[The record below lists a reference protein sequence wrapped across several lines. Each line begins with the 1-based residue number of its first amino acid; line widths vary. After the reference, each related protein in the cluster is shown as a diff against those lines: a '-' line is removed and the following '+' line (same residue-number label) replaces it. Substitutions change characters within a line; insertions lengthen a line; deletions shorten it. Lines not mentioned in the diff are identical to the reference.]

1 MSLFIRFVCML
12 HQLDGAKM
20 SPTYVTAA
28 ESGRLS
34 IFGLA
39 AAKRVFFFLSFC
51 PSLCSLLKMIKCNEA
66 RSQPFLIGALLHVR
80 VCFCLNAPNYER
92 FYHRIISCRLNGVFV
107 VP

>member
-1 MSLFIRFVCML
+1 MTSMSLFIRFVCML

-39 AAKRVFFFLSFC
+39 AAKLVFFFLSFC
-51 PSLCSLLKMIKCNEA
+51 RFLHLKMIKCNEA
-66 RSQPFLIGALLHVR
+66 RSQQFLIGALLMC
-80 VCFCLNAPNYER
+80 VCVCTKL
-92 FYHRIISCRLNGVFV
+92 
-107 VP
+107 

>member
-1 MSLFIRFVCML
+1 ML

-39 AAKRVFFFLSFC
+39 AAKLVSYFFLS
-51 PSLCSLLKMIKCNEA
+51 SHLKMIKCNEA
-66 RSQPFLIGALLHVR
+66 RSQQFLIGALLACVR
-80 VCFCLNAPNYER
+80 VFMCTQNCQR
-92 FYHRIISCRLNGVFV
+92 FSTGSFHA
-107 VP
+107 

>member
-1 MSLFIRFVCML
+1 ML

-39 AAKRVFFFLSFC
+39 AAKLVSYFFLS
-51 PSLCSLLKMIKCNEA
+51 SHLKMIKCNEA
-66 RSQPFLIGALLHVR
+66 RSQQFLIGALLACVYLCVHKIV
-80 VCFCLNAPNYER
+80 N
-92 FYHRIISCRLNGVFV
+92 VF
-107 VP
+107 PPDHFMPS